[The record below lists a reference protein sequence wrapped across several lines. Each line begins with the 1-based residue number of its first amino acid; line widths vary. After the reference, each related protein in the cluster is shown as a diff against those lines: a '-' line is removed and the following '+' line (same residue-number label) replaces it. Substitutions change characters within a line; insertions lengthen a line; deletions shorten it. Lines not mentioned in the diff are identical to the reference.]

1 MSTMP
6 SRGELKRNLKLL
18 KERLEQ
24 RPMDLDARMRTA
36 RTYRLLGD
44 GNDAVAHY
52 GAVARYLSL
61 AGHPQQAVAVLKEL
75 LQVDP
80 RHEETLLFLAKL
92 YARTRAADAGHRS
105 GRVAVPLID
114 DAVVVGGDDTVEPLV
129 EGLPRTATGIWR
141 AIRPSVADDLSGIK
155 DVDEVGAVI
164 DEEDDDDVVEAAG
177 VVDEDHVEEV
187 DDADV
192 DALDTSFEAAVLA
205 RVPLFSSLDAE
216 AFATLSQSM
225 VLLTA
230 EPDEVLFAE
239 GDPGES
245 CLVIARGEAVVTRR
259 MEDGVIV
266 ERSRLHGGD
275 VAGVFALVQAEVR
288 QATLT
293 AVDNVEYFEVDRVAV
308 EALLQAH
315 PQARAALV
323 GFIRERLIET
333 LFLDVPLCAVLPYAA
348 RAELRERL
356 VDKSFEADDE
366 ILSAYTDTD
375 GWWIVLDGEVIVGED
390 SDDDDGEFRVDARLR
405 AGDWFVCAA
414 ATVDDIAGVT
424 AQAVGRCVVM
434 SLPHIAVAPLLASR
448 DDALDELGPAQ
459 VLTDAVRV
467 GSLRR

>member
-1 MSTMP
+1 MP

-18 KERLEQ
+18 KERLEL

-75 LQVDP
+75 LQVDS

-105 GRVAVPLID
+105 GRVAVAIAD
-114 DAVVVGGDDTVEPLV
+114 DPVVSGDAAVEPLV
-129 EGLPRTATGIWR
+129 EGLPHTATGIWR
-141 AIRPSVADDLSGIK
+141 AIRPAVVDDLSGIK

-164 DEEDDDDVVEAAG
+164 DNDDENSNDV
-177 VVDEDHVEEV
+177 EDHAKEIDE
-187 DDADV
+187 ADV

-239 GDPGES
+239 GDPGDS

-259 MEDGVIV
+259 MQDGVIV
-266 ERSRLHGGD
+266 ERSRLHSGD

-293 AVDNVEYFEVDRVAV
+293 AVDNVEYFEVDRAAV
-308 EALLQAH
+308 ETLLEAH

-333 LFLDVPLCAVLPYAA
+333 LFLDVPLCAVLSHAA
-348 RAELRERL
+348 RVELRERL

-375 GWWIVLDGEVIVGED
+375 GWWIVLDGEVIIGEG

-434 SLPHIAVAPLLASR
+434 SLPHIAVAPLLTSR

-459 VLTDAVRV
+459 VLTAAVRV